1 MSSHVEHPNL
11 PDGSTNPNYV
21 DLLDE
26 DAPIAGQKFVLL
38 SFVSPE
44 KILKQKDH
52 FLFEQF
58 LKTFDLRASLEK
70 FTDFLAFV
78 SYKHGLDLAALNA
91 DFQEY
96 ATEEKHAF
104 AKMDVTDSYKTFI
117 EQHEEKLNAQFDKA
131 HSFQTSVRS
140 LKVRGSF
147 STQEEAELKAV
158 AIRRKDPS
166 HNIHC
171 GVVGGW
177 MPWDPEAYKTG
188 RVEYMEGLQ
197 NRLMHEKQKSE
208 VSAKEHF
215 DERVL
220 ESKQA
225 AIQENK
231 ERAAKTGAVLTQD
244 IDALGNLISVGPAA
258 AGGLSTLQE
267 TANFAAG
274 EVSSA
279 SIQHEVFGANTVISH
294 LK

>member
-1 MSSHVEHPNL
+1 M
-11 PDGSTNPNYV
+11 
-21 DLLDE
+21 
-26 DAPIAGQKFVLL
+26 
-38 SFVSPE
+38 
-44 KILKQKDH
+44 
-52 FLFEQF
+52 
-58 LKTFDLRASLEK
+58 
-70 FTDFLAFV
+70 
-78 SYKHGLDLAALNA
+78 SYKHGLDIAELNT
-91 DFQEY
+91 DFQDY
-96 ATEEKHAF
+96 ATEEKHAL
-104 AKMDVTDSYKTFI
+104 AKMNVTDSYKTFV
-117 EQHEEKLNAQFDKA
+117 EQHEEKLNAEFDKA
-131 HSFQTSVRS
+131 HNFQTSVRS

-147 STQEEAELKAV
+147 STQEEAELKA
-158 AIRRKDPS
+158 AALRRKDPN

-244 IDALGNLISVGPAA
+244 IDAKGNLVSIGPAA
-258 AGGLSTLQE
+258 GGGLSSLQE
-267 TANFAAG
+267 TAGFIAG

-279 SIQHEVFGANTVISH
+279 SIQHELFGTNTALSH
-294 LK
+294 SK

>member
-1 MSSHVEHPNL
+1 MSSHVEHPTL

-26 DAPIAGQKFVLL
+26 DAPIAAQKFVCL

-44 KILKQKDH
+44 NILKQKNH

-70 FTDFLAFV
+70 FTDFLAFA
-78 SYKHGLDLAALNA
+78 SFKYGLDLATLNA

-96 ATEEKHAF
+96 AIEEKHAL
-104 AKMDVTDSYKTFI
+104 AKMDITDSYKTFV
-117 EQHEEKLNAQFDKA
+117 EQHDEKLNAEFDKA

-147 STQEEAELKAV
+147 STQEEAELKAG
-158 AIRRKDPS
+158 ALRRKDPN
-166 HNIHC
+166 HNIM
-171 GVVGGW
+171 VGGVGVW

-188 RVEYMEGLQ
+188 RVEYLEGLQ
-197 NRLMHEKQKSE
+197 NRLMQEKQKSE
-208 VSAKEHF
+208 VAAKEHF
-215 DERVL
+215 DERVQ
-220 ESKQA
+220 EAKYA

-244 IDALGNLISVGPAA
+244 IDARGNLISVGPAA
-258 AGGLSTLQE
+258 TGGLSTLQE
-267 TANFAAG
+267 TASFAAG

-279 SIQHEVFGANTVISH
+279 SIQHELFGANATFPNP
-294 LK
+294 K

>member
-1 MSSHVEHPNL
+1 MSSHVEHPTL
-11 PDGSTNPNYV
+11 PDGSANPNYV

-44 KILKQKDH
+44 NILKQKNH

-78 SYKHGLDLAALNA
+78 SYKHGLELAALNT

-96 ATEEKHAF
+96 ATEEKHAL
-104 AKMDVTDSYKTFI
+104 AKMDVTESYKTFV
-117 EQHEEKLNAQFDKA
+117 EQHEEKLNAEFDKA
-131 HSFQTSVRS
+131 HGFQTSVRS

-147 STQEEAELKAV
+147 STQEEAELKA
-158 AIRRKDPS
+158 AALRRKDPN

-231 ERAAKTGAVLTQD
+231 QRAAKTGAVLTQD
-244 IDALGNLISVGPAA
+244 IDAKGNLVSIGPAA
-258 AGGLSTLQE
+258 GGGLSSLQE
-267 TANFAAG
+267 TAGFIAG

-279 SIQHEVFGANTVISH
+279 SIQQELFGANTVLPRS
-294 LK
+294 K